1 MHEPL
6 RLTVIIDAPRE
17 RIERVIS
24 AHRVVHDLIENGW
37 LHLWHWSAD
46 RFDAR
51 RAGRW
56 VPISFEHPGE
66 AD

>member
-1 MHEPL
+1 
-6 RLTVIIDAPRE
+6 
-17 RIERVIS
+17 
-24 AHRVVHDLIENGW
+24 VVHDLIENGW
-37 LHLWHWSAD
+37 LHLWHWNAD

-56 VPISFEHPGE
+56 VPLPFDLHGE